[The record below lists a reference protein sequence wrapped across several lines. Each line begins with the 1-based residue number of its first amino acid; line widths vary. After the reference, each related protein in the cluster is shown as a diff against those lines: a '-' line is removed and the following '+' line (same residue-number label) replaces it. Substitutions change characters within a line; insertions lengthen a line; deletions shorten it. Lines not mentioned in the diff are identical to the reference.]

1 MKNVLLVPFIW
12 LILSIAC
19 FGQTD
24 LVITNTTIDKDT
36 AYITDRITGSITIQ
50 NIGNVQSTSFGNKL
64 RIYLSSDGMLDSNDN
79 EITFINSGYQIP
91 PNETKT
97 IPYTI
102 FLNNETIGNWSLIFK
117 INADS
122 VVTESDYGNNYG
134 MKSLVITNS
143 LAYAPD
149 LEMSNITVNFN
160 PVYVGNSTNISY
172 TINNNGSAYTNYTES
187 IYLSPDNSCS
197 TTFNDSLLYTY
208 SSAIPNNT
216 YKNLTRYV
224 DLSGFSA
231 GTWHIIVVLDEIQT
245 IIESDES
252 NNKMII
258 PINISNNP
266 NTAPDFV
273 IDTLINYTEDTVS
286 QGSFISLNTKI
297 SNIGTTPTFSN
308 SKLKL
313 YLSSNQT
320 WNSSDT
326 EINYTVQTISNINP
340 NESKSRT
347 LECTIPSGLATGTW
361 YLLAFIDTE
370 DDVNE
375 GNETNNVYPYQIYVS
390 PLPNVQPDLDVTFAS
405 LNNTTIASQGYFM
418 IDFDVTNI
426 GGSTAG
432 KIIHSSIFYSADNSY
447 SSDDIYINNFGSQY
461 SISPFQTVSR
471 NSIEQL
477 PANIPFGSGYIIV
490 ATDCRNTTYC
500 DEIPELTQSNNYYP
514 ISIYVD
520 STSAYLPN
528 LTVYDISVSDTIT
541 SFDSCLEFCATVGNY
556 GGGITPYNYQQY
568 PKVYLSPSTSSSDN
582 NAIPLSIYWGSWDS
596 DYILDINEENI
607 NCTVTSFYNI
617 PNVTPG
623 NYFLIFEVDSNDNI
637 VESNENDNTDFIPIT
652 IANYPVAPDIEIFNL
667 DIPPSASLDEVISLD
682 FELSNNGNTN
692 GFGSS
697 IYFYLSQDNS
707 LTSSNTYLNEY
718 IYPDVPVNFNLQE
731 SSSAIIPNNLS
742 TGLWYIIAEVM
753 TCGDTILYNNITYD
767 SIYIDNNPVY
777 CGAYGYD
784 STNYTIFNSI
794 DSVVINTIN
803 NTSGT
808 DNGYGNYTN
817 LSTTLDAG
825 LTYPISLQ
833 TVSYSD
839 AKNWLVW
846 IDFDQNL
853 VFDSTEL
860 VVDVMNT
867 TSTTQNVVIPP
878 TALNGST
885 RMRVKLYNNS
895 YWSDNYLSPC
905 GEFNTGE
912 IEDYT
917 IIINSNTTCPTSLS
931 VPGPI
936 NNNLYEASND
946 VYSNGFVANT
956 ATFHAG
962 NYIDLLPNF
971 EVPINQQ
978 FTANINPC
986 GTTPLAKGTAVLLTP
1001 TTTKNLWQVDFTVT
1015 QATTISLQLK
1025 NSEGEIVKTFID
1037 EDFSIEGNHSIDI
1050 ETMDLPLGLYFL
1062 HLTNENEQI
1071 VIEIPVK

>member
-64 RIYLSSDGMLDSNDN
+64 RIYLSSDGMLDSNDAEIANINFYSSLSPNATSNINYNIYLDN
-79 EITFINSGYQIP
+79 EM
-91 PNETKT
+91 
-97 IPYTI
+97 
-102 FLNNETIGNWSLIFK
+102 IGDWSLIFK
-117 INADS
+117 INPDT
-122 VVTESDYGNNYG
+122 VVNESNYDNNEG

-149 LEMSNITVNFN
+149 LEVTNLVVNFN
-160 PVYVGNSTNISY
+160 PIYVGNSTNISY
-172 TINNNGSAYTNYTES
+172 TVNNNGYAYPNYTAN
-187 IYLSPDNSCS
+187 IYLSPDNSCN
-197 TTFNDSLLYTY
+197 TTFNDSLLYSNTY
-208 SSAIPNNT
+208 GIYNNT
-216 YKNLTRYV
+216 PQSVTRDINLN
-224 DLSGFSA
+224 GFSA
-231 GTWHIIVVLDEIQT
+231 GTWHIIIVLDEIQNVT
-245 IIESDES
+245 ESDES

-266 NTAPDFV
+266 NTAPDLT
-273 IDTLINYTEDTVS
+273 IDSLINYTEDTVS
-286 QGSFISLNTKI
+286 QGSFTRLNV
-297 SNIGTTPTFSN
+297 NITNVGSTPTFLS

-320 WNSSDT
+320 WDMSDT
-326 EINYTVQTISNINP
+326 EISYYTYTISDLDP
-340 NESKSRT
+340 NESSART

-361 YLLAFIDTE
+361 YLLAFIDS
-370 DDVNE
+370 DDNVNE
-375 GNETNNVYPYQIYVS
+375 GNETNNVYPYPIYIS
-390 PLPNVQPDLDVTFAS
+390 PLPNIQPDLDVTFAS

-432 KIIHSSIFYSADNSY
+432 KNIYSSIFYSTDNNY
-447 SSDDIYINNFGSQY
+447 SSDDIYITNSY
-461 SISPFQTVSR
+461 ISSYLTPSQTVSR
-471 NSIEQL
+471 NSVSPL
-477 PANIPFGSGYIIV
+477 PSNIPYGNGYIIV
-490 ATDCRNTTYC
+490 AADCRETYC
-500 DEIPELTQSNNYYP
+500 DTIPELTQSNNYYP

-520 STSAYLPN
+520 STSTYLPD
-528 LTVYDISVSDTIT
+528 LTIYDVSVSDTIT

-556 GGGITPYNYQQY
+556 GGGITPYNYYQY
-568 PKVYLSPSTSSSDN
+568 LNIYLSPSTSSSDSS
-582 NAIPLSIYWGSWDS
+582 AIPLSIQWSYL
-596 DYILDINEENI
+596 DYILD
-607 NCTVTSFYNI
+607 VTDEAQQCSRASFYNF
-617 PNVTPG
+617 PAVTPG
-623 NYFLIFEVDSNDNI
+623 NYFLIFEVDPNNNI
-637 VESNENDNTDFIPIT
+637 IESNESNNTDFIPIT
-652 IANYPVAPDIEIFNL
+652 IANYPVTPDIEISNL